1 MKFEELL
8 AMETYGAFE
17 DFRTVEEAKKLGWI
31 PKAYHEVFIEKCSC
45 GSERI
50 INESLTQLECCD
62 PRCYIKM
69 GHTLSQMFINFGCS
83 NMGPS
88 ICKSIMY
95 MNKSDLK
102 YGSPIE
108 VLGLNYIP
116 YGITSGKAQYYIDA
130 IEHIKK
136 VKLTLPELISK
147 LAIPKLGETAHKIFK
162 GYSTIDEFCAEL
174 SAKGGAKSIRSMLTQ
189 KGIEDRRVWFYMR
202 HYLVDILIACD
213 LLRDVLRPLA
223 YQEFKIVVTGSV
235 APRGKTLSRTEFIEL
250 LNEKGTLP
258 NGKRLVGF
266 KVSGALKSAPFIVAD
281 YASNTPKYRAA
292 KEREETEGKVMY
304 TSTELLEWVE
314 GVVKP
319 YADQLKEESNDN
331 GK

>member
-8 AMETYGAFE
+8 NMETYGAFSE
-17 DFRTVEEAKKLGWI
+17 FKTVSEAKEIGWI
-31 PKAYHEVFIEKCSC
+31 PEAYHEVFIEKCTC

-88 ICKSIMY
+88 ICKTIMY
-95 MNKSDLK
+95 MNKSELK
-102 YGSPIE
+102 YSSPVEI
-108 VLGLNYIP
+108 LGLKYIP

-130 IEHIKK
+130 VKRMRG

-147 LAIPKLGETAHKIFK
+147 LAIPKLGETAHKIFR
-162 GYSTIDEFCAEL
+162 GYSSIDEFCEEL
-174 SAKGGAKSIRSMLTQ
+174 SSKGGAKSIPAMLTQ

-213 LLRDVLRPLA
+213 LLSEVIRPLA

-235 APRGKTLSRTEFIEL
+235 APKGKTLSRSEFIEL
-250 LNEKGTLP
+250 LNEVGTLP

-266 KVSGALKSAPFIVAD
+266 KESTALKSAPFIVAD
-281 YASNTPKYRAA
+281 YASNTPKFRAA
-292 KEREETEGKVMY
+292 KEREETEGKVLY
-304 TSTELLEWVE
+304 TSTELLEWLE

-319 YADQLKEESNDN
+319 YVDQLKEESNDN
-331 GK
+331 GE